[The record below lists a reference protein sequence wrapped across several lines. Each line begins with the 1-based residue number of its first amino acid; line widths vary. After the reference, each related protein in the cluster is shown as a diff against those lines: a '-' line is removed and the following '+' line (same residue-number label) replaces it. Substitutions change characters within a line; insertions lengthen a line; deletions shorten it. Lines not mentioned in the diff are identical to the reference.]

1 MNLRLFHFRTTR
13 SPMPKIIEC
22 IPNFSEGRNPVTV
35 QALIAAVESV
45 PGVWLLD
52 RTSDSDH
59 HRSVLTFAGDPDA
72 VIEAAFQAIRIATK
86 LIDLR
91 DHTGAHPCI
100 GATDVVPFVP
110 IQGSTMEDCVQLARR
125 LGERVGA
132 ELKIPVFL
140 YEQAAGH
147 PDRTRL
153 ETIRQ
158 GGLSGLGA
166 RMVTDRRW
174 RPDFGPVHLHETAG
188 AIVIGAR
195 HPLIAFNVNL
205 NTPDLTI
212 AKTIARTI
220 RHSNGGLPCVK
231 AIGVALASRGIVQVS
246 MNLTD
251 HRVTSM
257 AAAFRAVETE
267 AAKAGAEIVESELIG
282 LVPQAALDQAA
293 SSLLQIRDFDATQ
306 ILETRLAEAGSTQP
320 QTTAT
325 PTIAAYLQA
334 LASATPTPAGGSA
347 AALAGALAASL
358 GTMGARIGK
367 QSEPERTLGDLT
379 QRLTAL
385 MQKDCE
391 AYEALSQ
398 ARRLPADQANRPLLL
413 ATALEQA
420 TEVPLTIAELACEA
434 GQTIA
439 TIRRSL
445 SPAVQSDL
453 TVGMILAIAATEAGL
468 HTAKANIKLQRNQS
482 VVANQT
488 QQNTKIA
495 NSLEELK
502 GLCYTPPPST

>member
-1 MNLRLFHFRTTR
+1 MD
-13 SPMPKIIEC
+13 KIIEC
-22 IPNFSEGRNPVTV
+22 IPNFSEGRNPATV
-35 QALIAAVESV
+35 QALIAAVESI
-45 PGVWLLD
+45 PGVRLLD
-52 RTSDSDH
+52 RTSDADH

-72 VIEAAFQAIRIATK
+72 VVDAAFRAIQTATT

-91 DHTGAHPCI
+91 SHTGVHPRI

-110 IQGSTMEDCVQLARR
+110 VQGSTMDDCVRLARR
-125 LGERVGA
+125 LGERVGV
-132 ELKIPVFL
+132 ELQIPVFL

-147 PDRTRL
+147 PDRIRL

-158 GGLSGLGA
+158 GGLSGLAA
-166 RMVTDRRW
+166 RMAAGSSW
-174 RPDFGPVHLHETAG
+174 RPDFGPAHLHATAG

-205 NTPDLTI
+205 KTPDLTI

-220 RHSNGGLPCVK
+220 RHSSGGLSCVK

-251 HRVTSM
+251 YRVTSM
-257 AAAFRAVETE
+257 AAAFRAVQTE
-267 AAKAGAEIVESELIG
+267 AAKAGVEIAESELIG

-293 SSLLQIRDFDATQ
+293 SSLLQIGNFDSAS
-306 ILETRLAEAGSTQP
+306 ILETRLAGA
-320 QTTAT
+320 A
-325 PTIAAYLQA
+325 PTIAGYLHD
-334 LASATPTPAGGSA
+334 LASATPIPAGGSA

-367 QSEPERTLGDLT
+367 QSTAEQTLGSLSHKLT
-379 QRLTAL
+379 GL
-385 MQKDCE
+385 MRSDCE
-391 AYEALSQ
+391 AYEALSR

-420 TEVPLTIAELACEA
+420 TDVPLTIAELACEA

-439 TIRRSL
+439 AIRQCV

-453 TVGMILAIAATEAGL
+453 TVGMILAIAAADAGL
-468 HTAKANIKLQRNQS
+468 HTAKTNIKLQRNQS
-482 VVANQT
+482 VAANQT
-488 QQNTKIA
+488 GHMTKIS

>member
-1 MNLRLFHFRTTR
+1 
-13 SPMPKIIEC
+13 MPKIIEC
-22 IPNFSEGRNPVTV
+22 IPNFSEGRNPAII
-35 QALIAAVESV
+35 QALTAAVESV
-45 PGVWLLD
+45 PGVRFLD
-52 RTSDSDH
+52 RTSDADH

-72 VIEAAFQAIRIATK
+72 VVEAAFQAIRIATK

-91 DHTGAHPCI
+91 SHAGVHPRI

-110 IQGSTMEDCVQLARR
+110 IQNTTMEDCVQLARR

-132 ELKIPVFL
+132 ELQIPVFL

-153 ETIRQ
+153 EAIRQ
-158 GGLSGLGA
+158 GGLSGLAA
-166 RMVTDRRW
+166 RMAAGLNW
-174 RPDFGPVHLHETAG
+174 RPDFGPAHLHETAG
-188 AIVIGAR
+188 AVVIGAR

-220 RHSNGGLPCVK
+220 RHSNGGLPCLK

-251 HRVTSM
+251 YHVTSM
-257 AAAFRAVETE
+257 AAAFRAVQIE
-267 AAKAGAEIVESELIG
+267 AAKAGVEIAGSELIG

-293 SSLLQIRDFDATQ
+293 SSLLQIGNFDATQ
-306 ILETRLAEAGSTQP
+306 ILETRLAEAESTQP
-320 QTTAT
+320 QAAAT
-325 PTIAAYLQA
+325 PTIAGYLHD
-334 LASATPTPAGGSA
+334 LASATPLPAGGSA

-367 QSEPERTLGDLT
+367 QSTAEQSLGSLS
-379 QRLTAL
+379 QKLARL
-385 MQKDCE
+385 MRNDCE
-391 AYEALSQ
+391 AYEALAR

-413 ATALEQA
+413 ASALEQA
-420 TEVPLTIAELACEA
+420 TDVPLTIAELSCEA

-439 TIRRSL
+439 AIRQFL

-468 HTAKANIKLQRNQS
+468 HTAKTNIKMQRNQS
-482 VVANQT
+482 VADNQT
-488 QQNTKIA
+488 RQMTKIS
-495 NSLEELK
+495 NSLEELR